1 MSNFAAEKQH
11 EQSMKKTLILTLGLL
26 FAAAF
31 ASAQE
36 YIEPVET
43 WKVAEVW
50 GNNYHGWSFHQDWE
64 VDFTVENQDGRFTPT
79 DEEIAEAERLIQKRI
94 AYVNRDHYNQ
104 EGMCPVIDEHM
115 RMYRRQYVGFT
126 NDRGDHIIW
135 ANFVWDDEINDV
147 RMADDVVLTRGG
159 CGHFWH
165 IKCNLNTKKVYGLEV
180 NGDGDIEYLP
190 RVKKPGPRIS
200 RARTRDGNV
209 RVRKTGIIHTPE
221 QKKF

>member
-1 MSNFAAEKQH
+1 
-11 EQSMKKTLILTLGLL
+11 MKKTLILAIIVLI
-26 FAAAF
+26 FAPMAK
-31 ASAQE
+31 AQE
-36 YIEPVET
+36 YIEPTEK

-79 DEEIAEAERLIQKRI
+79 DAEIAEAERLMQKRI

-135 ANFVWDDEINDV
+135 VNFLWDDKLTDEKLASDV
-147 RMADDVVLTRGG
+147 LLTRGG

-165 IKCNLNTKKVYGLEV
+165 LKCNLATKKVYGLEV
-180 NGDGDIEYLP
+180 NEDGDTEYLP
-190 RVKKPGPRIS
+190 RVAKPQPRIS
-200 RARTRDGNV
+200 KPKSNKKQKI
-209 RVRKTGIIHTPE
+209 RKTGIIHTPE
-221 QKKF
+221 EKVFN